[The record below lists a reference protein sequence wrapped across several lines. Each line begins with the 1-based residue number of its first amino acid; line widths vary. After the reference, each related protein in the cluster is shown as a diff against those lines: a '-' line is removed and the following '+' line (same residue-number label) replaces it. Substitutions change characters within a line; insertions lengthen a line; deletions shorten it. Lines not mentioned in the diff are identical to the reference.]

1 MSAVGEGKGGFKL
14 NLFGLNENFQRLTQ
28 IPGDM
33 RARSNKHA
41 PKASK
46 NNSGLPAGYE
56 RCWCHGFNIGCGLIR
71 SATTRRNHA
80 IRERE
85 RRKGKVSVPTH
96 YIRRQLLILRF
107 LETQAAR
114 LVDILME
121 LVNED
126 NDEDHLD
133 APREPQDEGVSVD
146 DRNLEAADDQPHDA
160 TMDFQD
166 DALDLHIDQPPS
178 PLLEPGPS
186 RPLELGLLHPL
197 EPGPLCDSRARQV
210 FEVGH
215 DSDANGE
222 EEEEEEHE
230 GGDTYVWFKPDV
242 WSEAEGEND
251 NDNVCGAQ
259 YEDIGLTQ
267 GDVTYQLDIARELH
281 GLGSNV
287 LTVTEKDSIKAM
299 ALKLGNQLTRKAFQG
314 VQKLTQGRMEIGSE
328 SVAGRILERASG
340 LHFQVYDCC
349 AKSCVCFTGEFESL
363 LVCPLCNEP
372 RYDRRQKARN
382 RFRYIPIIPRLQ
394 AMFQNPDV
402 IELLLYR
409 FRCEADPNRID
420 DVWDGVI
427 LQGLI
432 SRNVEING
440 DTQEY
445 TYRELKTDVFVA
457 LTCDGISVHKGIG
470 ARQSQTEYACFPLE
484 LIILNLPPEVRTQ
497 DRYVYSLGVV
507 LGPHEPKH
515 LNSFFWPFYLECTR
529 GLQGIKTYHSLDREF
544 FPMRFYCP
552 FSFGDL
558 KAMIKLKGTVSVGAL
573 KPCHQCN
580 VAAVRDIWSTSPK
593 SKTYYVPLTVP
604 GAEENCL
611 LPDIL
616 QNLCTHRQFEETYHQ
631 LDTAGSEAECKRIRR
646 ETGISNSCIFSLL
659 PYFDMARSVPHGFMH
674 AVYINLFRALV
685 RLWRGEYKGLDSG
698 TGDYVIPGALW
709 KDIGI
714 ETRQAVKIIP
724 AAFVRSIPN
733 IDTDFNSYTAEDNA
747 FWLTWLA
754 PYLLSGRLPEPYY
767 SHLLAFVKIV
777 KVCTGFGMTKEELS
791 DLSTDLA
798 EWRLNYEDHYFQHNP
813 KRLCVMPLAG
823 HALDHLSDD
832 ILNAGPP
839 PALWEFVTERSMGE
853 VARSITSR
861 IYPFSQLAN
870 TLIQREQLKV
880 VRMRYPDLDQELDY
894 SGQRRDW
901 NEVSRAEKY
910 FPDINDWIVLWTPHS
925 WYKLTSTEKVA
936 IGVYFRALLGLEAS
950 PRTIGSYVPDQV
962 ERWGKM
968 RFKGD
973 AECVRSR
980 WAHEAVRETYR
991 DASFARL
998 ELVIDEYEDDP
1009 GRPAWDKRIICY
1021 GQVQSYIYVTLPAEP
1036 RLKTTHDST
1045 AILALVTLCKTN
1057 GMDASLVPVW
1067 YRETGLV
1074 RAFDIATIDCV
1085 VGRVKVGDRWGIIDR
1100 SFGSERAVM
1109 HGMWEPEFES
1119 EDEND

>member
-56 RCWCHGFNIGCGLIR
+56 RCWCRGFNVGCGLIR

-281 GLGSNV
+281 SLGSNV
-287 LTVTEKDSIKAM
+287 LTVAEKDSIKVM

-394 AMFQNPDV
+394 AMFQNPDI

-409 FRCEADPNRID
+409 FRREADPNRID
-420 DVWDGVI
+420 DVWDGAI

-440 DTQEY
+440 DAQEY
-445 TYRELKTDVFVA
+445 TYGELKTDVFVA

-470 ARQSQTEYACFPLE
+470 AL
-484 LIILNLPPEVRTQ
+484 LRT
-497 DRYVYSLGVV
+497 
-507 LGPHEPKH
+507 
-515 LNSFFWPFYLECTR
+515 
-529 GLQGIKTYHSLDREF
+529 
-544 FPMRFYCP
+544 
-552 FSFGDL
+552 
-558 KAMIKLKGTVSVGAL
+558 
-573 KPCHQCN
+573 
-580 VAAVRDIWSTSPK
+580 
-593 SKTYYVPLTVP
+593 
-604 GAEENCL
+604 
-611 LPDIL
+611 
-616 QNLCTHRQFEETYHQ
+616 
-631 LDTAGSEAECKRIRR
+631 
-646 ETGISNSCIFSLL
+646 
-659 PYFDMARSVPHGFMH
+659 
-674 AVYINLFRALV
+674 
-685 RLWRGEYKGLDSG
+685 
-698 TGDYVIPGALW
+698 
-709 KDIGI
+709 
-714 ETRQAVKIIP
+714 
-724 AAFVRSIPN
+724 
-733 IDTDFNSYTAEDNA
+733 
-747 FWLTWLA
+747 
-754 PYLLSGRLPEPYY
+754 
-767 SHLLAFVKIV
+767 
-777 KVCTGFGMTKEELS
+777 
-791 DLSTDLA
+791 
-798 EWRLNYEDHYFQHNP
+798 
-813 KRLCVMPLAG
+813 
-823 HALDHLSDD
+823 
-832 ILNAGPP
+832 
-839 PALWEFVTERSMGE
+839 
-853 VARSITSR
+853 
-861 IYPFSQLAN
+861 
-870 TLIQREQLKV
+870 
-880 VRMRYPDLDQELDY
+880 
-894 SGQRRDW
+894 
-901 NEVSRAEKY
+901 
-910 FPDINDWIVLWTPHS
+910 DWIH
-925 WYKLTSTEKVA
+925 
-936 IGVYFRALLGLEAS
+936 
-950 PRTIGSYVPDQV
+950 
-962 ERWGKM
+962 
-968 RFKGD
+968 
-973 AECVRSR
+973 
-980 WAHEAVRETYR
+980 
-991 DASFARL
+991 
-998 ELVIDEYEDDP
+998 
-1009 GRPAWDKRIICY
+1009 
-1021 GQVQSYIYVTLPAEP
+1021 
-1036 RLKTTHDST
+1036 
-1045 AILALVTLCKTN
+1045 
-1057 GMDASLVPVW
+1057 
-1067 YRETGLV
+1067 
-1074 RAFDIATIDCV
+1074 
-1085 VGRVKVGDRWGIIDR
+1085 
-1100 SFGSERAVM
+1100 
-1109 HGMWEPEFES
+1109 
-1119 EDEND
+1119 